1 MDEQKKNR
9 LAAAVT
15 VNVIILMVIL
25 VAVIIYQLVEI
36 VGVNGRRQAIK
47 SEIDHYEQLIKE
59 SENDLDYLK
68 SEQYLLEL
76 ALQLGY
82 YFPKD

>member
-1 MDEQKKNR
+1 
-9 LAAAVT
+9 
-15 VNVIILMVIL
+15 MVIL